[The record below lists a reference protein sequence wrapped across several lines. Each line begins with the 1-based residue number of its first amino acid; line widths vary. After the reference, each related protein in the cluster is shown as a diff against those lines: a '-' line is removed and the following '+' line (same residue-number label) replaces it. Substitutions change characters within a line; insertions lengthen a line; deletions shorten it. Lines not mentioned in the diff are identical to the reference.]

1 MSDDRTDEQRE
12 VSAMRATAHPVRIQI
27 LSLLTGA
34 EMSAA
39 EVARELD
46 ISHANASYHLR
57 RLAEVDLIVEAGEE
71 KIRGGVAKKYRHPW
85 DEHSLDKGSPEDV
98 AAYVRAVA
106 DEMVRRFLLR
116 RGGQRNI
123 LTDAEM
129 WVPTETW
136 EQIRDLV
143 EQAARLVHAEAQPPR
158 SPGTVHVNLTAAA
171 FEMAEADRPSKE
183 QP

>member
-1 MSDDRTDEQRE
+1 MSDPRTGEQRE
-12 VSAMRATAHPVRIQI
+12 VSAMRATAHPLRLRI

-46 ISHANASYHLR
+46 VTHANASYHLR
-57 RLAEVDLIVEAGEE
+57 LLADAGLLVEAGEE

-85 DEHSLDKGSPEDV
+85 ETTGIDSGTPAE
-98 AAYVRAVA
+98 AVVFLQTVTA
-106 DEMVRRFLLR
+106 DLNRRFAR
-116 RGGQRNI
+116 RASGQRNI

-129 WVPTETW
+129 WVRPETW
-136 EQIRDLV
+136 EQVQALV
-143 EQAARLVHAEAQPPR
+143 EQAATLIHAEAQRPR
-158 SPGTVHVNLTAAA
+158 TPGTVHVNLTAAA
-171 FEMAEADRPSKE
+171 FRMEDTAPTPEE

>member
-46 ISHANASYHLR
+46 ITHANASYHLR

-85 DEHSLDKGSPEDV
+85 DERDRRPGSPDDV

-106 DEMVRRFLLR
+106 DEMVRRFPLR
-116 RGGQRNI
+116 RPAAAQHPLRR
-123 LTDAEM
+123 
-129 WVPTETW
+129 
-136 EQIRDLV
+136 RDV
-143 EQAARLVHAEAQPPR
+143 GSRRRPGSGSATSSSRPPAWSTPRR
-158 SPGTVHVNLTAAA
+158 SPRAPPA
-171 FEMAEADRPSKE
+171 PSTST
-183 QP
+183 